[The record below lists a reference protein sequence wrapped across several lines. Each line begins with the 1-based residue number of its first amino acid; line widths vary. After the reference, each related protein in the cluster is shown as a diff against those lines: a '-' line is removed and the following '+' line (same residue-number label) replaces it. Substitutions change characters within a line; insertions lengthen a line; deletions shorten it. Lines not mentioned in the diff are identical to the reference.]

1 MDLDTHLTIPPHVL
15 SRLVGEETVLLN
27 LESGIYFGL
36 DGVGKFIWDSVSD
49 GKSLAETVDSIVA
62 EYKIGEDQA
71 TTDVVDFTA
80 TLVERGLLLK

>member
-1 MDLDTHLTIPPHVL
+1 MDLDTQLTIPPHVL

-49 GKSLAETVDSIVA
+49 GKSLAETVGSIVA

>member
-1 MDLDTHLTIPPHVL
+1 MDLDTQLTIPPHVL

>member
-1 MDLDTHLTIPPHVL
+1 MDLDTQLTIPPHVL

-62 EYKIGEDQA
+62 EYEIGEDQA

>member
-71 TTDVVDFTA
+71 TKDVVDFTA

>member
-1 MDLDTHLTIPPHVL
+1 MDLDTQLTIPPHVL

-49 GKSLAETVDSIVA
+49 GRSLAETVDSIVA

>member
-1 MDLDTHLTIPPHVL
+1 MELDTHLTIPPHVL